1 VRKLRVEI
9 LHLGAAKNWRE
20 AKQVAVFVIKRFLG
34 RGELM
39 RGKHELIGVL
49 LGREFKAQLKERS
62 AAGVLRKHWG
72 WNFKPRIFRGVRCAL

>member
-9 LHLGAAKNWRE
+9 LHFVAAKNWRE

-34 RGELM
+34 RGELV

-49 LGREFKAQLKERS
+49 SGREFKAQLKERS
-62 AAGVLRKHWG
+62 DAGVLRKLW
-72 WNFKPRIFRGVRCAL
+72 V